1 MVTRYGGGTPGYRAP
16 ELLHSLQYTNKVDV
30 FAIGC
35 ILFEL
40 FTDGLKAF
48 KNEFEVD
55 QYYRSS
61 NRSWIPPLRTRIPE
75 VFRQGT
81 LPSDFGPTDSTLLQR
96 LLDGDHNLRPS
107 CETLSLE
114 FASNRWVSFG
124 NAGHEHNDW
133 QLAIE
138 AYQKASDTF
147 TVHPSIWK
155 RLGNAYHL
163 SGAYPEAISAYDRA
177 RAEGYQDPIEFYDIA
192 IERACRESGAGEEK
206 EYENDDNDE
215 DECNETEVV
224 ESRRARWKARLGAFR
239 VHIAVTISKEVKK

>member
-1 MVTRYGGGTPGYRAP
+1 M
-16 ELLHSLQYTNKVDV
+16 SLRSTS
-30 FAIGC
+30 I
-35 ILFEL
+35 
-40 FTDGLKAF
+40 TDPATGAGSH
-48 KNEFEVD
+48 
-55 QYYRSS
+55 R
-61 NRSWIPPLRTRIPE
+61 
-75 VFRQGT
+75 
-81 LPSDFGPTDSTLLQR
+81 
-96 LLDGDHNLRPS
+96 
-107 CETLSLE
+107 CALE
-114 FASNRWVSFG
+114 FLKSSDKVPFLLISV
-124 NAGHEHNDW
+124 
-133 QLAIE
+133 QPIE

-163 SGAYPEAISAYDRA
+163 SGAYPQAISAYDRA